1 VSKAGPALGAT
12 FRFTSRWKEEL
23 VVAGPGGSFIL
34 ELPMGRLSAYLPT
47 REAWKDQAPEWAA
60 DLWPVLKAELEAWC
74 DASRADL
81 VIDPTATV
89 TPLHE
94 ASPEAR
100 GSGRGGSDDKL

>member
-1 VSKAGPALGAT
+1 MPKGDPALGAT

-23 VVAGPGGSFIL
+23 VVAGAGGSFIL

-47 REAWKDQAPEWAA
+47 REAWKDLAPEWAA
-60 DLWPVLKAELEAWC
+60 DLWLVLKAELEAWC
-74 DASRADL
+74 AANGADL

-94 ASPEAR
+94 APPEAR
-100 GSGRGGSDDKL
+100 GSGRGGSDDEL